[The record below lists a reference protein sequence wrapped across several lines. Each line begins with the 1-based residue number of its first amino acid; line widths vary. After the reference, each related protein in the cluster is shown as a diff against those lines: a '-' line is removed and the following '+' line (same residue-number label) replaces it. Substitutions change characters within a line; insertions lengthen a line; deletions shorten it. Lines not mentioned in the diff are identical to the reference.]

1 MKAGKSTLLNALVG
15 ERLAP
20 TDAGECTRIVSW
32 YRKGPSYQVPRTCQ
46 DGRDQPLAFK
56 RSDGALDIELGAL
69 TERDV
74 RWIDVRWPASA
85 LDQRHA
91 HRHPGHR
98 VAERRE
104 LATHPRVPRIRRAS
118 GGATPTP

>member
-32 YRKGPSYQVPRTCQ
+32 YREGPGYEVQRAAA
-46 DGRDQPLAFK
+46 DGREQPLAFQ
-56 RSDGALDIELGAL
+56 RDEGALDIELGGL

-74 RWIDVRWPASA
+74 EWLDVRWPAST
-85 LDQRHA
+85 LDQVTLIDTPA
-91 HRHPGHR
+91 S
-98 VAERRE
+98 RR
-104 LATHPRVPRIRRAS
+104 
-118 GGATPTP
+118 